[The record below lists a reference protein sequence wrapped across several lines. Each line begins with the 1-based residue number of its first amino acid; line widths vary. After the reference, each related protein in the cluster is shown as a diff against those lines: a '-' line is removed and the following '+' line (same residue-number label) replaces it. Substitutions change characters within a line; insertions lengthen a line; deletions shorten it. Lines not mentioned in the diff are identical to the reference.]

1 MLVQVKHNKLGFNRV
16 FITRGRGRVNTIQ
29 GRAGGLINMD
39 EGKYYINE
47 AKELTTLA
55 HVAENTGGW

>member
-1 MLVQVKHNKLGFNRV
+1 MLVQVKQNRLGFKFFYYNG
-16 FITRGRGRVNTIQ
+16 GRGRVNTIQ
-29 GRAGGLINMD
+29 GRAGGLINMG

-55 HVAENTGGW
+55 QVA